1 MHNRNCIYEKIIIS
15 FHCFWKSQCIPL
27 TMHQGRPGKK
37 LVIKRWKS
45 PQKTLENLCPL
56 PGAVGFMSVVN
67 GPHNVHLYHIKLQK
81 HYYNYKISSIS
92 CHAAARSEHPNYLS
106 KTCFLFLTFYWL
118 IMDRSIL
125 QCTIP
130 SIQHFPAITNE
141 TRENIIM
148 LEPSAYRL
156 YLKGPLRETGRLTR
170 TLRMSNDNCIANAL
184 CPPI

>member
-1 MHNRNCIYEKIIIS
+1 M
-15 FHCFWKSQCIPL
+15 
-27 TMHQGRPGKK
+27 T
-37 LVIKRWKS
+37 
-45 PQKTLENLCPL
+45 
-56 PGAVGFMSVVN
+56 VVN
-67 GPHNVHLYHIKLQK
+67 GPHNVHLYHIKLRK

-141 TRENIIM
+141 TRENIISSTYQCELM
-148 LEPSAYRL
+148 YVENFLGKKCFHVLHSIL
-156 YLKGPLRETGRLTR
+156 IFKFKLFKIL
-170 TLRMSNDNCIANAL
+170 SIQKQF
-184 CPPI
+184 

>member
-1 MHNRNCIYEKIIIS
+1 MIIS
-15 FHCFWKSQCIPL
+15 FHCFWKYQCIPL

-56 PGAVGFMSVVN
+56 PGAAGWMSVVN
-67 GPHNVHLYHIKLQK
+67 GPHNVHLYHIKPQE

-118 IMDRSIL
+118 IMDRSIV

-130 SIQHFPAITNE
+130 SIQHFLAITNE
-141 TRENIIM
+141 TRENINIHT
-148 LEPSAYRL
+148 L
-156 YLKGPLRETGRLTR
+156 YQK
-170 TLRMSNDNCIANAL
+170 S
-184 CPPI
+184 

>member
-1 MHNRNCIYEKIIIS
+1 MKNKYFFSLFLEIAMYS
-15 FHCFWKSQCIPL
+15 FNNASGPA
-27 TMHQGRPGKK
+27 R
-37 LVIKRWKS
+37 KRWKS

-67 GPHNVHLYHIKLQK
+67 GPHNVHLYHIKLQE

-92 CHAAARSEHPNYLS
+92 CHAAARSEHPITFL

-130 SIQHFPAITNE
+130 SILHFPAKTNE
-141 TRENIIM
+141 TRENITH
-148 LEPSAYRL
+148 LPK
-156 YLKGPLRETGRLTR
+156 KGCIFYKFS
-170 TLRMSNDNCIANAL
+170 TLSFF
-184 CPPI
+184 